1 MDPGNAGAYEIKGD
15 LYKRNQLID
24 EAMYQYSKAVELN
37 PESSSGMSSVG
48 DIYKMKGK
56 LKEALHHF
64 KKALDLNPDNPQTMM
79 QLLSVKMST
88 CNWENFNEMF
98 QHFHHLVT

>member
-1 MDPGNAGAYEIKGD
+1 
-15 LYKRNQLID
+15 
-24 EAMYQYSKAVELN
+24 MYQYSKAVELN

-64 KKALDLNPDNPQTMM
+64 KKALDLNPDNP
-79 QLLSVKMST
+79 
-88 CNWENFNEMF
+88 
-98 QHFHHLVT
+98 